1 LKYQGGSDNWKVE
14 CQCGTQDDG
23 EREWCL
29 VTFVKCGSIHGIDDS
44 ETVPP
49 LLICL
54 FWML

>member
-1 LKYQGGSDNWKVE
+1 MIIGKWGVSVE
-14 CQCGTQDDG
+14 HKMMMV
-23 EREWCL
+23 REWCL

-44 ETVPP
+44 ETVLP